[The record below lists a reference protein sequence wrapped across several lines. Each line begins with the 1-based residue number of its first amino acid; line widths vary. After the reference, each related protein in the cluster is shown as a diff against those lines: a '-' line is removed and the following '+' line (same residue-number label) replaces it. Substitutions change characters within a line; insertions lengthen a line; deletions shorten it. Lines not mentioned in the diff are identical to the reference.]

1 MSSNQLLLSLK
12 SWPEDDPE
20 LKSVSSL
27 ITRIQAQR
35 GHFRDVDE
43 SILENEI
50 REGKDTDALFNDSP
64 VEESEGGAS
73 NSALAAGEEPD
84 RATQLKNAKAEI
96 VALVGHALNEALF
109 GLDYV
114 SLLVSLQNP
123 EAGSSSM
130 SPELK
135 KSVPVGSLG
144 FNKVQRRADPGSVK
158 EDLAISHAWKVEGL
172 NSAADTLMG
181 ASKKLGDDV
190 GKEARYWEQILAI
203 REDGWVVTRMP
214 NERRTLGVRFGFA
227 ESAAEYKNKGVGAL
241 RRGEDGDVVMD
252 DVATTGSHGKAML
265 RVRVLEN
272 GEVKGSSVQSG
283 NKCSG
288 SVKDMIQR
296 ARNFIYE
303 DELFFEITRE
313 ARLMANYGVRTSEDA
328 VTIDLGGGR
337 SIVIDMAP
345 LDDGD
350 IVPDIHNPD
359 SNLAQGVVMAFRI
372 LLSYNHRMSL
382 RKRSKPPPPL
392 TQRKIVP
399 PALRMVAPIT
409 THLLHHQHQLNL
421 QNLLRHL
428 IEVVKSAGMS
438 AAFVTKPRHNCLK
451 PVIKNV
457 ETAVE
462 AFLER
467 IESEATV
474 KLPGGWKVEIN
485 MKTALGPPLYGTA
498 YIIGTSH
505 DGVSARLM
513 GENRFT
519 SSKEMEMYLFWC
531 LERSIV
537 NEVRYTNGKWEQI
550 AQSNEMWSI
559 DKSTRRIRIS
569 VDRTGL
575 SIVTGTTGGKDDRV
589 VWDGSDTGRTLQD
602 LLNHPVG

>member
-20 LKSVSSL
+20 SKSVSSL
-27 ITRIQAQR
+27 ISRIQAQR

-43 SILENEI
+43 SILEREI
-50 REGKDTDALFNDSP
+50 NEGKDTDALFDDSP
-64 VEESEGGAS
+64 VEESEEDES
-73 NSALAAGEEPD
+73 KSTPAAGEDLD
-84 RATQLKNAKAEI
+84 RATQLRNAKAEMS
-96 VALVGHALNEALF
+96 ALVGHALNEALF

-114 SLLVSLQNP
+114 SLLVSLHSP
-123 EAGSSSM
+123 EAGSLSM
-130 SPELK
+130 SPVLK
-135 KSVPVGSLG
+135 ESVPVGSLG
-144 FNKVQRRADPGSVK
+144 FDKVQRKADPKSVK
-158 EDLAISHAWKVEGL
+158 EDLAISRAWKVEGL

-181 ASKKLGDDV
+181 ASKKLGDEV
-190 GKEARYWEQILAI
+190 EKEARYWEQILAI
-203 REDGWVVTRMP
+203 REDAWVITRMP

-241 RRGEDGDVVMD
+241 RRGENGDVVMD

-265 RVRVLEN
+265 RVRVFEN
-272 GEVKGSSVQSG
+272 GEVRGSSVQSG
-283 NKCSG
+283 NKRSG
-288 SVKDMIQR
+288 SVKDMIRR

-313 ARLMANYGVRTSEDA
+313 ARLMANLGVRTSEDA

-337 SIVIDMAP
+337 SIAIDMAP
-345 LDDGD
+345 LDDD
-350 IVPDIHNPD
+350 DVVPDIHNPD
-359 SNLAQGVVMAFRI
+359 SSLAQGVAMAFRI
-372 LLSYNHRMSL
+372 LLSYNHRLSL

-399 PALRMVAPIT
+399 PALFMVTPIT

-421 QNLLRHL
+421 QNLLKHL
-428 IEVVKSAGMS
+428 IKVVKSAGMS
-438 AAFVTKPRHNCLK
+438 AAFVTKPRRNCLK
-451 PVIKNV
+451 PVIKSV
-457 ETAVE
+457 ESAVE
-462 AFLER
+462 AFLGR

-485 MKTALGPPLYGTA
+485 MRTTLGGPLYGTG

-519 SSKEMEMYLFWC
+519 SNKEMEMYLFWC

-537 NEVRYTNGKWEQI
+537 NEVRCTNDKWEQI

-559 DKSTRRIRIS
+559 DKSTRRIKVS

-575 SIVTGTTGGKDDRV
+575 SIITGTTGGKDNRV

-602 LLNHPVG
+602 LLTHPEK